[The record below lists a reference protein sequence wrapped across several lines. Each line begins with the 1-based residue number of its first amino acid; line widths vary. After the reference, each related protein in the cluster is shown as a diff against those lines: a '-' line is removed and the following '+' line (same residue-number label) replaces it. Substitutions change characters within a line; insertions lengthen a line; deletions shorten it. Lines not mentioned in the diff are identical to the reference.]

1 MRNEMRVEGLRSTS
15 LKFQEFLPGNH
26 NVARQVQV
34 EKKYLVF
41 LIQGDLA
48 NSLNTSSV
56 PQEGVQ
62 IDPTNRF
69 PFLFNK
75 VINLSC
81 HWIQVYSD
89 SVSKKLPP

>member
-1 MRNEMRVEGLRSTS
+1 MLQD
-15 LKFQEFLPGNH
+15 KFKWQKILS
-26 NVARQVQV
+26 
-34 EKKYLVF
+34 F

-48 NSLNTSSV
+48 NLLNTSSV
-56 PQEGVQ
+56 AQQGVQ